1 MPPGSAK
8 VVETS
13 LGEAGIYY
21 FFSLTIIREERGGAA
36 KSGVAM
42 KERAVSIKP
51 ASSVTFRRRKA
62 PSSASVSAAA
72 EAMKNH
78 VSHDR

>member
-1 MPPGSAK
+1 M
-8 VVETS
+8 VETS

-21 FFSLTIIREERGGAA
+21 FFSLTIIREEGERGGAA

-62 PSSASVSAAA
+62 PSSASSAAA

-78 VSHDR
+78 VSHER